1 MKSNTG
7 TVEVETTR
15 TLVLDFRTAISG
27 STPFGRSLQLILQT
41 IERDTGSD
49 VTCLYAYEP
58 HKLKSIIWTGN
69 LEHGI
74 DNVQLELSPA
84 SSRWLWS
91 LRSVEDIANASAD
104 WRVSSFPEVVMN
116 ALQRIAVAPLRMDE
130 QLVGVLTT
138 GWKISQAN
146 ALAADLISGLSSV
159 ASSLLRRVRH
169 SEATCDIVAE
179 IARLE
184 AELAD
189 LRIADRASEILAQRD
204 PAQETVK
211 AVHRHIE
218 RVLEGTDSA
227 STLKQQLETLRSQ
240 VQDRRL
246 VNRAKAFLQKT
257 RRMSEEEAYLHLRNA
272 SRRERRPLREI
283 ANEVLC

>member
-1 MKSNTG
+1 
-7 TVEVETTR
+7 
-15 TLVLDFRTAISG
+15 
-27 STPFGRSLQLILQT
+27 
-41 IERDTGSD
+41 
-49 VTCLYAYEP
+49 
-58 HKLKSIIWTGN
+58 
-69 LEHGI
+69 
-74 DNVQLELSPA
+74 
-84 SSRWLWS
+84 
-91 LRSVEDIANASAD
+91 
-104 WRVSSFPEVVMN
+104 
-116 ALQRIAVAPLRMDE
+116 
-130 QLVGVLTT
+130 
-138 GWKISQAN
+138 
-146 ALAADLISGLSSV
+146 
-159 ASSLLRRVRH
+159 VRH